1 MSIRIIN
8 TVLIG
13 ILAGIV
19 GGALG
24 QSATFIMI
32 PGLLLLGVIKD
43 FKVAVGTVLCAL
55 LPPISIGAA
64 THYYNKNKV
73 DISVAVILAI
83 TYFISATYAAQL
95 NERFSRKALMN
106 ATAGLLAVSTL
117 YFLYMANM

>member
-1 MSIRIIN
+1 MRIIS

-13 ILAGIV
+13 ILSGVI

-32 PGLLLLGVIKD
+32 PGLLLFGVIKD
-43 FKVAVGTVLCAL
+43 FKVVVGTVLCAL

-64 THYYNKNKV
+64 TQYYKKNNV
-73 DISVAVILAI
+73 DISIAIVLAI
-83 TYFISATYAAQL
+83 TYFISATYAAKL
-95 NERFSRKALMN
+95 NTKFSPRILMN

>member
-83 TYFISATYAAQL
+83 TYFISATYAAKL
-95 NERFSRKALMN
+95 NERFSRKVLMN
-106 ATAGLLAVSTL
+106 ATAGLLALSTL

>member
-1 MSIRIIN
+1 MRIIS

-13 ILAGIV
+13 ILSGVI

-32 PGLLLLGVIKD
+32 PGLLLFGVIKD
-43 FKVAVGTVLCAL
+43 FKVVVGTVLCAL

-64 THYYNKNKV
+64 TQYYKKNNV
-73 DISVAVILAI
+73 DISIAIVLAI
-83 TYFISATYAAQL
+83 TYFISATYAAKL
-95 NERFSRKALMN
+95 NTKFSPSILMN

>member
-1 MSIRIIN
+1 MNMRIIN
-8 TVLIG
+8 TILIG
-13 ILAGIV
+13 ILSGVI

-24 QSATFIMI
+24 QSTTFIMI
-32 PGLLLLGVIKD
+32 PGLLMLGVIKD
-43 FKVAVGTVLCAL
+43 YKVAVGTVICAL

-64 THYYNKNKV
+64 TQYYKRNKI

-83 TYFISATYAAQL
+83 TYFISATYAAKL
-95 NERFSRKALMN
+95 NANLSHKVLMN

>member
-8 TVLIG
+8 TALIG

-83 TYFISATYAAQL
+83 TYFISAAYAAKL
-95 NERFSRKALMN
+95 NERFSRKVLMN

>member
-1 MSIRIIN
+1 MTLRIIN
-8 TVLIG
+8 TILIG
-13 ILAGIV
+13 ILSGIV

-32 PGLLLLGVIKD
+32 PGLLLFGVIPD

-55 LPPISIGAA
+55 LPPISLGAA
-64 THYYNKNKV
+64 TQYYKKNKV

-83 TYFISATYAAQL
+83 TYFISATYAAKL
-95 NERFSRKALMN
+95 NAKLSYRILMN
-106 ATAGLLAVSTL
+106 ATAGLLAISTL

>member
-8 TVLIG
+8 TVLIV

-83 TYFISATYAAQL
+83 TYFISATYAAKL
-95 NERFSRKALMN
+95 NERFSRKVLMN
-106 ATAGLLAVSTL
+106 ATAGLLALSTL

>member
-1 MSIRIIN
+1 MRIIS

-13 ILAGIV
+13 ILSGVI

-32 PGLLLLGVIKD
+32 PGLLLFGVIKD
-43 FKVAVGTVLCAL
+43 FKVVVGTVLCAL

-64 THYYNKNKV
+64 TQYYKKNNV
-73 DISVAVILAI
+73 DMSIAIVLAI
-83 TYFISATYAAQL
+83 TYFISATYAAKL
-95 NERFSRKALMN
+95 NTKFSPRILMN
-106 ATAGLLAVSTL
+106 ATAVLLAVSTL

>member
-1 MSIRIIN
+1 MRIIS

-13 ILAGIV
+13 ILSGVI

-32 PGLLLLGVIKD
+32 PGLLLFGVIKD
-43 FKVAVGTVLCAL
+43 FKVVVGTVLCAL

-64 THYYNKNKV
+64 TQYYKKNNV
-73 DISVAVILAI
+73 DISIAIVLAI
-83 TYFISATYAAQL
+83 TYFISATYAAKL
-95 NERFSRKALMN
+95 NTKFSPRILMN
-106 ATAGLLAVSTL
+106 ATAVLLAVSTL

>member
-83 TYFISATYAAQL
+83 TYFISATYAAKL
-95 NERFSRKALMN
+95 NTKFSPRILMN

>member
-8 TVLIG
+8 TALIG

-83 TYFISATYAAQL
+83 TYFISATYAAKL
-95 NERFSRKALMN
+95 NERFSRKVLMN
-106 ATAGLLAVSTL
+106 ATAGLLALSTL

>member
-1 MSIRIIN
+1 MSMRIIS

-13 ILAGIV
+13 ILSGVI

-32 PGLLLLGVIKD
+32 PGLLLFGVIKD
-43 FKVAVGTVLCAL
+43 FKVVVGTVLCAL

-64 THYYNKNKV
+64 TQYYKKNNV
-73 DISVAVILAI
+73 DISIAIVLAI
-83 TYFISATYAAQL
+83 TYFISATYAAKL
-95 NERFSRKALMN
+95 NTKFSPRILMN

>member
-8 TVLIG
+8 TALIG

-32 PGLLLLGVIKD
+32 PGLLLFGVITD

-64 THYYNKNKV
+64 TQYYKKNKV
-73 DISVAVILAI
+73 DISIAVVLAV
-83 TYFISATYAAQL
+83 TYFISATYAVKL
-95 NERFSRKALMN
+95 NEKFSSRVLMN

>member
-1 MSIRIIN
+1 MRIIS

-13 ILAGIV
+13 ILSGVI

-32 PGLLLLGVIKD
+32 PGLLLFGVIKD
-43 FKVAVGTVLCAL
+43 FKVVVGTVLCAL

-64 THYYNKNKV
+64 TQYYKKNNV
-73 DISVAVILAI
+73 DISIAIVLAI
-83 TYFISATYAAQL
+83 TYFISATYAAKL
-95 NERFSRKALMN
+95 NTKFSPRVLMN

>member
-1 MSIRIIN
+1 MSMRIIN
-8 TVLIG
+8 TVIIG

-24 QSATFIMI
+24 QSATFTMI

-64 THYYNKNKV
+64 THYYKKNKV
-73 DISVAVILAI
+73 DIGVAVILAV
-83 TYFISATYAAQL
+83 TYFISATYSA
-95 NERFSRKALMN
+95 RFNDKFSHKVLMN
-106 ATAGLLAVSTL
+106 ATSVLLAVSAL
-117 YFLYMANM
+117 YFFYIANM

>member
-83 TYFISATYAAQL
+83 TYFISATYAAKL
-95 NERFSRKALMN
+95 NDKFSHKVLMN

>member
-8 TVLIG
+8 TVLLG

-83 TYFISATYAAQL
+83 TYFISATYAAKL
-95 NERFSRKALMN
+95 NERFSRKVLMN
-106 ATAGLLAVSTL
+106 ATAGLLALSTL